1 MADWKKLLD
10 AAVSGAKAAGESV
23 AQAADDARK
32 VAGIGV
38 GEIAI
43 NIDGPAYRGEA
54 LRGWIK
60 LTLPDPIAAKRLVIA
75 LRAKRTRIPVE
86 NLRHK
91 QASPLQFENV
101 FDVAV
106 DVEGERTYESDSTY
120 AFSIDVP
127 DKEPEDDV
135 GGLIGDVLAAARAFK
150 AMTETEIRW
159 RLVAWLEIPWK
170 RNLEKEVAIS
180 VNEPRPKA
188 PAPPPPAP
196 PPPPPPRPKVAPI
209 PRPVAL
215 PDGWLRD
222 LGTCLD
228 EIQRA
233 GGVLIHQCARPP
245 VDPAAVMKT
254 LANHPDVDAEVLQ
267 FYGVMDGIEIIV
279 GRPTQPKSSYETV
292 RIAGEIAEKKGPW
305 LGMGG
310 ELYSSPLGDALEDEF
325 GDDVTIL
332 EIPAFADMIDGL
344 DHFMDFGGSPTVHGG
359 IQFGYGDY
367 LGLVHGDEIRSWEK
381 LRDHEDHPY
390 AYFWQDYLPLLRERE
405 RTHNNRWWVVRG
417 DDHAAGLAD
426 PPLLLRWSELLA
438 YALDHLAGR

>member
-38 GEIAI
+38 GEITI
-43 NIDGPAYRGEA
+43 TVDGPVYRGEA

-60 LTLPDPIAAKRLVIA
+60 LTLPEPIAAERLVIA
-75 LRAKRTRIPVE
+75 LRAKRTRIPIE
-86 NLRHK
+86 NLRNK
-91 QASPLQFENV
+91 QATPLQLEDV
-101 FDVAV
+101 FDLAV
-106 DVEGERTYESDSTY
+106 DVAGERTYDNGSMY

-127 DKEPEDDV
+127 DKEPEEKI
-135 GGLIGDVLAAARAFK
+135 GGLIGDALEAARAFK
-150 AMTETEIRW
+150 AMTETELRW

-170 RNLEKEVAIS
+170 RNLKKEVAIS

-188 PAPPPPAP
+188 PAPPPPPSPA
-196 PPPPPPRPKVAPI
+196 PPRPKAAAI

-215 PDGWLRD
+215 PDGWIRD

-228 EIQRA
+228 EIQRS

-245 VDPAAVMKT
+245 VEPAAVMKT
-254 LANHPDVDAEVLQ
+254 LANHPDVDAEILQ
-267 FYGVMDGIEIIV
+267 FYAVMDGIELIV
-279 GRPTQPKSSYETV
+279 GRPTQSKSQYDAV
-292 RIAGEIAEKKGPW
+292 RIARELADEKGPW

-332 EIPAFADMIDGL
+332 EIPAFADMIDGY
-344 DHFMDFGGSPTVHGG
+344 DHFVDFRGNPTVHGG

-367 LGLVHGDEIRSWEK
+367 LGLVHGDELRSWEK
-381 LRDHEDHPY
+381 LSHDDEHPY
-390 AYFWQDYLPLLRERE
+390 AHRWQDYLPLLEQRE